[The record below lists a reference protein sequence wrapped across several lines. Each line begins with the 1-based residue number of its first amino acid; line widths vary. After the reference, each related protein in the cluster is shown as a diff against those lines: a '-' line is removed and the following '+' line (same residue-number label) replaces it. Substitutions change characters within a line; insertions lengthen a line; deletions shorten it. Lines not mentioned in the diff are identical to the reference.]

1 MTKPRQNA
9 TPLVSICYAL
19 VIFAALGW
27 AVFGTGAIR
36 GSHLGQIAGGWL
48 EPDATVMAVP
58 LVGQLPWFALM
69 AGLGIYAVW
78 QCMPTARHTDLHGK
92 LRPWVLALVLFNA
105 LWLQLLQRDR
115 MGFSLLFALL
125 MLLVLTR
132 IAVMIDRVT
141 LRNNMD
147 RWITRSSFGLFTGWL
162 GIIVLGEAAAWLAA
176 LGVDSNRLMFKGIA
190 ALVLL
195 LVSLLLCA
203 LTFKKP
209 IGIYMNAGALW
220 VVFWITIDRYA
231 WQASSPLF
239 AGVASVATLLL
250 LLCLASALRT
260 RLRRLRHP
268 IQPSD
273 GEPAA

>member
-1 MTKPRQNA
+1 MVTARQNA

-19 VIFAALGW
+19 VIFAALSW
-27 AVFGTGAIR
+27 AVFGTGAIH
-36 GSHLGQIAGGWL
+36 GAHLGQIAGGWL
-48 EPDATVMAVP
+48 EADATVMAVP
-58 LVGQLPWFALM
+58 LIGQLPWFGLM

-115 MGFSLLFALL
+115 MGYSLLFALF
-125 MLLVLTR
+125 MLLALTR
-132 IAVMIDRVT
+132 ITMMVDRAI

-147 RWITRSSFGLFTGWL
+147 RWITRASFGLFTGWL
-162 GIIVLGEAAAWLAA
+162 GIIVLGEAAALLAA
-176 LGVDSNRLMFKGIA
+176 LGLDSNRMMFKGIA

-203 LTFKKP
+203 LTFKQP
-209 IGIYMNAGALW
+209 LGIYLNAGALW
-220 VVFWITIDRYA
+220 VVFWITIDRYT
-231 WQASSPLF
+231 WQGTSPLF
-239 AGVASVATLLL
+239 AAVSTVATLLL

-260 RLRRLRHP
+260 RLRRLG
-268 IQPSD
+268 S
-273 GEPAA
+273 AAPDPEGSPDA